1 MVHTDLSGDDWWA
14 QSDRDLRA
22 AEHLLDGE
30 FWAHAVAF
38 AHLAVEKA
46 LKATLRSQTDAAPP
60 VTHDLAVLLDRSG
73 LDIPHNLAD
82 DVDALTGL
90 DITRLYT
97 PDALFGRRLDS
108 RADDARHAIA
118 AARSIV
124 EWLRR
129 AS

>member
-1 MVHTDLSGDDWWA
+1 MIHTDLSADAWWA

-46 LKATLRSQTDAAPP
+46 LKATLRGQSNAAPP
-60 VTHDLAVLLDRSG
+60 VTHDLAVLLDRAG
-73 LDIPHNLAD
+73 LDVPRDLAD
-82 DVDALTGL
+82 DIDALAGL

-97 PDALFGRRLDS
+97 PDALFGRRIAG
-108 RADDARHAIA
+108 READARHAVA

-129 AS
+129 AP